1 MFLSEVTHRGVT
13 TVHYL
18 ENKKYML
25 WYHKKGDPGKT
36 VGFVQVRG
44 IHEPLTDD
52 EIRTHIDKLWE
63 RYYKEQEK
71 KDDRENSENHA
82 YAEGSSGRDLEL

>member
-1 MFLSEVTHRGVT
+1 
-13 TVHYL
+13 
-18 ENKKYML
+18 ML
-25 WYHKKGDPGKT
+25 WYHKKGDPDKT
-36 VGFVQVRG
+36 VSFVQVRG

-71 KDDRENSENHA
+71 EDEE
-82 YAEGSSGRDLEL
+82 